1 MHVSKQKKKKRFVTL
16 LLVNCRPFNISQNT
30 TSEAEA
36 QELTV
41 GNVTQRLLSIDPCTY
56 LKRCT
61 ATDKANG
68 KSSPFTIQ
76 LQYNR
81 FQNQIV
87 DRLCGYSVVIVR
99 ELLLSYL

>member
-1 MHVSKQKKKKRFVTL
+1 MYPQSKKKKKRFVTL

-36 QELTV
+36 QQLTV
-41 GNVTQRLLSIDPCTY
+41 GNVTQRLFSIDPCTY
-56 LKRCT
+56 LNRCT

-87 DRLCGYSVVIVR
+87 DRLCGYSVVIV
-99 ELLLSYL
+99 